1 LRLAGENSQAAAEQ
15 TRAKFLD
22 DYKGFG
28 HVNYLGQPIWQK
40 NVHVGRDPEHASEWL
55 VVIDM
60 YPGASTREY
69 MESGKAE
76 MVAVLD
82 AKPADQQ
89 REWNDGIGRLLRP
102 AEPLCYDFSEFER
115 TNGKVLNT
123 GSDVQYQRS
132 FGSCATKLH
141 NPPGFSCTEGH

>member
-1 LRLAGENSQAAAEQ
+1 M
-15 TRAKFLD
+15 
-22 DYKGFG
+22 
-28 HVNYLGQPIWQK
+28 
-40 NVHVGRDPEHASEWL
+40 HASEWL

-60 YPGASTREY
+60 YPGASTREC

-82 AKPADQQ
+82 AKPAEQE

-132 FGSCATKLH
+132 LGSCAAKLH
-141 NPPGFSCTEGH
+141 NPPGFTCTEGH